1 MINERAAYADILQKI
16 LTSNVPL
23 SAFKDSLPN
32 AQKNFFNMLFLTT
45 FRQLTF
51 IKEQVLP
58 RFVQKKIPS
67 KQKILNYVL
76 YLAITEL
83 LFLETPDYA
92 VLNSY
97 VDIAKK
103 STDKFGANF
112 TNAVLRN
119 VLRYKSELLS
129 LPRKS
134 YFSADFLKILKPD
147 YTKDEILQMEKY
159 VVVEPALDITL
170 KNSAPNPFANGL
182 TLPNGSIRLPA
193 QTKVSELPGY
203 TDGIWWVQDVSASLA
218 VQALSD
224 IFGKQVLDL
233 CAAPGGKT
241 AQLLDAGANVTAV
254 DISQERLE
262 TLRENMKRL
271 NLTDNLQIVC
281 DDALQFSSS
290 KKFDIILVDAPCS
303 ATGTYRR
310 HPEIIHTKTRQ
321 DVLQQAQLQQDILE
335 HAVSLLSDDGKM
347 VYVTCSLAKDEG
359 EKQINTFLKQHP
371 EFVVVPISVLGTE
384 HMLTKEGYLRVLP
397 QYFNIPGQPDL
408 SGADGFFIA
417 CLQRKI

>member
-1 MINERAAYADILQKI
+1 MINERAAYADLLQKI

-119 VLRYKSELLS
+119 VLRHKSELLS

-134 YFSADFLKILKPD
+134 YFSAEFLKILKPD

-159 VVVEPALDITL
+159 VVIEPALDITL
-170 KNSAPNPFANGL
+170 KSSASNPFANGL

-203 TDGIWWVQDVSASLA
+203 ADGIWWVQDVSASLA

-271 NLTDNLQIVC
+271 NLTDNLQIIC

-321 DVLQQAQLQQDILE
+321 DVLQQAQLQKDILE
-335 HAVSLLSDDGKM
+335 HAVSLLSDDGKI

-371 EFVVVPISVLGTE
+371 EFMVAPISVLGTE

-408 SGADGFFIA
+408 SNE
-417 CLQRKI
+417 

>member
-67 KQKILNYVL
+67 KQKILSYVL

-119 VLRYKSELLS
+119 VLRHKSELLS
-129 LPRKS
+129 LPLKS
-134 YFSADFLKILKPD
+134 YFSAEFLKILKHD

-193 QTKVSELPGY
+193 QTKVSKLPGY
-203 TDGIWWVQDVSASLA
+203 ADGIWWVQDVSASLA
-218 VQALSD
+218 VQTLSD

-241 AQLLDAGANVTAV
+241 AQLLDAGAKVTAV

-271 NLTDNLQIVC
+271 NLTDNLQIIC

-359 EKQINTFLKQHP
+359 EKQINTFLKQHS
-371 EFVVVPISVLGTE
+371 EFMVAPISVLGTE

-408 SGADGFFIA
+408 SGSDGFFIA

>member
-119 VLRYKSELLS
+119 VLRHKSELLS

-134 YFSADFLKILKPD
+134 YFSAEFLKILKPD

-159 VVVEPALDITL
+159 VVIEPALDITL
-170 KNSAPNPFANGL
+170 KSSASNPFANGL

-203 TDGIWWVQDVSASLA
+203 ADGIWWVQDVSASLA

-271 NLTDNLQIVC
+271 NLTDNLQIIC

-321 DVLQQAQLQQDILE
+321 DVLQQAQLQKDILE
-335 HAVSLLSDDGKM
+335 HAVSLLSDDGKI

-371 EFVVVPISVLGTE
+371 EFMVAPISVLGTE

>member
-67 KQKILNYVL
+67 KQKILSYVL

-119 VLRYKSELLS
+119 VLRHKSELLS
-129 LPRKS
+129 LPLKS
-134 YFSADFLKILKPD
+134 YFSAEFLKILKPD

-203 TDGIWWVQDVSASLA
+203 ADGIWWVQDVSASLA

-241 AQLLDAGANVTAV
+241 AQLLDAGAKVTAV

-321 DVLQQAQLQQDILE
+321 DVLQQAQLQKDILE

-359 EKQINTFLKQHP
+359 EKQINTFLKQHS
-371 EFVVVPISVLGTE
+371 EFVAAPISVLGTE

>member
-67 KQKILNYVL
+67 KQKILSYVL

-119 VLRYKSELLS
+119 VLRHKSELLS
-129 LPRKS
+129 LPLKS
-134 YFSADFLKILKPD
+134 YFSAEFLKILKPD

-203 TDGIWWVQDVSASLA
+203 ADGIWWVQDVSASLA
-218 VQALSD
+218 VQTLSD

-241 AQLLDAGANVTAV
+241 AQLLDAGAKVTAV

-321 DVLQQAQLQQDILE
+321 DVLQQALLQKDILE
-335 HAVSLLSDDGKM
+335 HAVSLLSDDGKI

-359 EKQINTFLKQHP
+359 EKQINTFLKQHS
-371 EFVVVPISVLGTE
+371 EFVAAPISVLGTE

>member
-67 KQKILNYVL
+67 KQKILSYVL

-119 VLRYKSELLS
+119 VLRHKSELLS
-129 LPRKS
+129 LPLKS
-134 YFSADFLKILKPD
+134 YFSAEFLKILKPD

-203 TDGIWWVQDVSASLA
+203 ADGIWWVQDVSASLA

-241 AQLLDAGANVTAV
+241 AQLLDAGAKVTAV

-321 DVLQQAQLQQDILE
+321 DVLQQAQLQKDILE
-335 HAVSLLSDDGKM
+335 HAVSLLSDDGKI

-359 EKQINTFLKQHP
+359 EKQINTFLKQHS
-371 EFVVVPISVLGTE
+371 EFVAAPISVLGTE